1 MGKVLTRTPGL
12 IMKKNFTHNY
22 GHIFM
27 SLLMVATVLIIGI
40 VFEIS
45 PAQAAVSEAAS
56 VKYNKKWT
64 IRFNQPVDPNTV
76 NGNIYVVD
84 ANDKRVNN
92 IEIIAEGDTVYVAL
106 KGNHTY
112 AEGNYHLVI
121 RNNICSQN
129 QIALQKDIIK
139 PFQVMGRNY
148 FTFDDANL
156 PSALT
161 GASYFTNLGSGNT
174 DDATWA
180 CVPGSTPPT
189 GLRLDPKTGA
199 INGSPT
205 EEGTYKFTIKKTT
218 GKVSEEKELSLN
230 ILSGNYINCTL
241 LPPNTTPGEHM
252 PLGLAELSYPAG
264 IKKQIEVLWNPP
276 AGSDLGSQSF
286 SGYLGGSDHQVQETG
301 SISYLKDVDFAYFY
315 WPNYNW
321 RTVAV
326 NVNGAVREVWM
337 DANYKDGKRTR
348 KMDLMVDSSIKAAG
362 NVFGINTNSLETD
375 NQVTFRLFNAYGE
388 LLETREMTVK

>member
-27 SLLMVATVLIIGI
+27 SLFMVATVLIIGI

-84 ANDKRVNN
+84 ANDTRVKN
-92 IEIIAEGDTVYVAL
+92 IEIIAEDDTVYVSL

-112 AEGNYHLVI
+112 AEGNYRLVI
-121 RNNICSQN
+121 TDKICSQN
-129 QIALQKDIIK
+129 QICLQKDIIK

-161 GASYFTNLGSGNT
+161 GASYSTNLGSGNT
-174 DDATWA
+174 SDATWT
-180 CVPGSTPPT
+180 CVSGSTLPD
-189 GLRLDPKTGA
+189 GLSLNPKTGT

-205 EEGTYKFTIKKTT
+205 KEGTYKFTIKKTID
-218 GKVSEEKELSLN
+218 KASEEKELTIT
-230 ILSGNYINCTL
+230 ILPGNFDNYTL
-241 LPPNTTPGEHM
+241 FPPNATPGEHM
-252 PLGLAELSYPAG
+252 PLGQAELSYPAG

-276 AGSDLGSQSF
+276 ASSELGSQPF
-286 SGYLGGSDHQVQETG
+286 SGYLGGSDRQVQEIG
-301 SISYLKDVDFAYFY
+301 SISYLKDVDFTYFY

-326 NVNGAVREVWM
+326 NVNGVVREVWM
-337 DANYKDGKRTR
+337 DAKYKDGKRTR
-348 KMDLMVDSSIKAAG
+348 KMDLMIDSSLKAAG

-375 NQVTFRLFNAYGE
+375 NQVTFRLFNAYGK